1 MNFLLPGLYILGLYC
16 AYAAGSIFL
25 RARSIQPLHSSKTSA
40 FHLPRATL
48 LLVLVVAVPT
58 TLQFFFPAILSLFQR
73 DYARFLGGDWWRL
86 LTPLFV
92 QDGGVAGAIFNLISL
107 LLVGSVAE
115 QLWDS
120 RQVLGI
126 FFIGGIVGEIAGLAW
141 QPIGAGN
148 SVGNF
153 SLAASV
159 AVACLRQRPGR
170 GVQIAGLLALGADL
184 VLLVLKDI
192 HGAAGITGAA
202 VALVLRGGW
211 QNEDQQLEQ

>member
-1 MNFLLPGLYILGLYC
+1 MNLLLPGLYILGLYC

-25 RARSIQPLHSSKTSA
+25 RARSIQPLHSPRASV

-58 TLQFFFPAILSLFQR
+58 TLQFFFPAILALFQR

-120 RQVLGI
+120 RQVLSI
-126 FFIGGIVGEIAGLAW
+126 FFIGGIVGE
-141 QPIGAGN
+141 
-148 SVGNF
+148 
-153 SLAASV
+153 
-159 AVACLRQRPGR
+159 
-170 GVQIAGLLALGADL
+170 L
-184 VLLVLKDI
+184 V
-192 HGAAGITGAA
+192 
-202 VALVLRGGW
+202 
-211 QNEDQQLEQ
+211 